1 MRAVCL
7 LRKAIVISVRVS
19 STSKDQ
25 QHRHAW
31 CLLLNSRERE
41 KEKPPAVSWLLLFV
55 VMLPP
60 FFFFFSHQCVCVCVC
75 VQSIFNQPIYLAYAK
90 IAQQQKNKMSQE
102 APSRLL
108 LKLIRS
114 MCDAIDDEHDDDDD
128 SRCRYCCCRIHRH
141 IGAYSYNLS
150 LKRQHWLYTSSI

>member
-60 FFFFFSHQCVCVCVC
+60 FFFFFSHQCVCVC